1 MNGPPE
7 PGRNPHQFPAG
18 RQRDQ
23 IQYRLYEN
31 INTIPGIENVRFDRS
46 ETAIDHQQVSGD
58 VNTATFAGGVIDAE
72 EASVHVN
79 WWPQPDIDPYFQIH
93 YHDHNGYDCGWHR
106 HPNDHVD
113 GDEHFQ
119 WRESRDDA
127 YAYEEIEYDFDNPIG
142 ILWEVVGDRLEE
154 WVSKQY
160 GAHDHAADSDE

>member
-1 MNGPPE
+1 MP
-7 PGRNPHQFPAG
+7 R
-18 RQRDQ
+18 
-23 IQYRLYEN
+23 
-31 INTIPGIENVRFDRS
+31 T
-46 ETAIDHQQVSGD
+46 
-58 VNTATFAGGVIDAE
+58 
-72 EASVHVN
+72 SVHVN